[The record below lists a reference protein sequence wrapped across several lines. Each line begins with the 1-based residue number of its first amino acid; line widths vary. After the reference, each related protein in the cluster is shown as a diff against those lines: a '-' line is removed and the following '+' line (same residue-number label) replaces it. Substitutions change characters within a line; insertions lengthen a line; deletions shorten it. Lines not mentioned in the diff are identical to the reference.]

1 MANTSIRAS
10 TFYLKVPETKS
21 FDRLRSSKELEN
33 FLWDIKQFFSMAK
46 AGLYEQ
52 VNISVMYLMGKI

>member
-1 MANTSIRAS
+1 MANTSAKANI
-10 TFYLKVPETKS
+10 FNLKVPETKS
-21 FDRLRSSKELEN
+21 LNILRSSKELEN

-52 VNISVMYLMGKI
+52 VNISMMYLMDKI